1 MRQKTAVSLIL
12 LGAFFMS
19 FNGLL
24 IRLLEAANGFQIL
37 FYRSIS
43 MSVLVLIV
51 IIFRRRVSIK
61 KIVEQ
66 IDRWDLLIGTFLG
79 VAFSSY
85 VFSII
90 FTSVAATLFILSTA
104 PLLATF
110 FAWIFLGE
118 RPSIIV
124 VVAMSLS
131 LFGVFLMVSEG
142 LSMGKNLGNFLAF
155 LAAVSFAS
163 MLVATRGSNKIDVL
177 TGTLLGGM
185 LSGALGLLGAIYL
198 SNDIYL
204 SSHDIFLILL
214 MGAFAIGLGITL
226 VTIAAP
232 FVPSSEVSVLVLLE
246 SFLGPV
252 WVWLL
257 IGEDMSGVELVGGFI
272 IFGSVFLLSQN
283 SKNENH

>member
-1 MRQKTAVSLIL
+1 MKFTEHLPK
-12 LGAFFMS
+12 
-19 FNGLL
+19 
-24 IRLLEAANGFQIL
+24 
-37 FYRSIS
+37 SI
-43 MSVLVLIV
+43 
-51 IIFRRRVSIK
+51 
-61 KIVEQ
+61 
-66 IDRWDLLIGTFLG
+66 
-79 VAFSSY
+79 
-85 VFSII
+85 
-90 FTSVAATLFILSTA
+90 
-104 PLLATF
+104 
-110 FAWIFLGE
+110 
-118 RPSIIV
+118 
-124 VVAMSLS
+124 
-131 LFGVFLMVSEG
+131 
-142 LSMGKNLGNFLAF
+142 
-155 LAAVSFAS
+155 
-163 MLVATRGSNKIDVL
+163 KIDVL
-177 TGTLLGGM
+177 TGTFLGGM

-272 IFGSVFLLSQN
+272 IFVSVFPLSQN

>member
-51 IIFRRRVSIK
+51 IILRRRVSIK

-104 PLLATF
+104 PLIATF

-155 LAAVSFAS
+155 LAALSFAS

-177 TGTLLGGM
+177 AGTLLGGM

-272 IFGSVFLLSQN
+272 IFVSVFLLSQN
-283 SKNENH
+283 SKNENQ

>member
-283 SKNENH
+283 SKNENR

>member
-1 MRQKTAVSLIL
+1 MGNVRKV
-12 LGAFFMS
+12 
-19 FNGLL
+19 
-24 IRLLEAANGFQIL
+24 
-37 FYRSIS
+37 
-43 MSVLVLIV
+43 
-51 IIFRRRVSIK
+51 
-61 KIVEQ
+61 
-66 IDRWDLLIGTFLG
+66 
-79 VAFSSY
+79 
-85 VFSII
+85 
-90 FTSVAATLFILSTA
+90 
-104 PLLATF
+104 
-110 FAWIFLGE
+110 
-118 RPSIIV
+118 
-124 VVAMSLS
+124 
-131 LFGVFLMVSEG
+131 FGVFLMVSEG

-155 LAAVSFAS
+155 LAALSFAS

-177 TGTLLGGM
+177 AGTLLGGM

-272 IFGSVFLLSQN
+272 IFVSVFLLSQN
-283 SKNENH
+283 SKNENQ